1 MYSIFCYILLILMA
15 NLGYIYTIY
24 IPVKWILW
32 VMNLGIIA
40 LMGTTNGSA
49 NRLMVT
55 LMVWAQTQFP
65 ATPMKGI
72 MNLAST

>member
-1 MYSIFCYILLILMA
+1 MYSIFCYIWLILMA

-24 IPVKWILW
+24 TGQMDP
-32 VMNLGIIA
+32 
-40 LMGTTNGSA
+40 MGNEFRNNCFDGNTTNFSA

-65 ATPMKGI
+65 A
-72 MNLAST
+72 LL